1 MFNRCTYHISFFM
14 KLLTLLTTLF
24 STLAIAQDYPKMAE
38 KFQQQYKDKEAIVLQ
53 SNIRYEYLR
62 DAKVG
67 AKIFIQTQEKL
78 LSLRYNSSIYR
89 TQYYDQNSKIEKFFA
104 ESNLKQKVTET
115 SKICGSYTQ
124 DGLFYDDSKFCT
136 VSLRLKERGEI
147 WDVTNTKRIDDV
159 KYLTSVYFSEA
170 LPIHEKKISFVI
182 PNEVSVE
189 FKEFNLER
197 FSITK
202 TERSE
207 GEQKIVEYL
216 VKDLPGMEHNT
227 FDRGMQFSQ
236 PHLLVIVK
244 SMVVAGKKINVLSS
258 PQDLYK
264 WYSGLT
270 SQLKP
275 NPNAFTPTVNELVK
289 GKTTDEEKVKAI
301 YYWVQDNIR
310 YIAFEDGIAAFKP
323 DEAHSVFE
331 KRYGDCKGMANLM
344 KEMLKVAGYDARL
357 TWIGTRR
364 IMYDQTIPSLAVN
377 NHMICT
383 LLLNGKKFYL
393 DATEKYIPFG
403 QNAQR
408 ILGRPV
414 MIEDGDK
421 FIADK
426 IVETEKNRDIDARNI
441 KATIKGDDLQGK
453 YVINLKGE
461 AKKNFLYE
469 YNYTQND
476 RKDEFMDRFISYGNK
491 NVKTSNLKLPDL
503 KERGGPLDLEC
514 DLVYA
519 GAVSSFNNEYYVDI
533 DPAKNFK
540 DWVIEDKRQSDI
552 DFGERIYKKTSVELQ
567 IPAGYKVSHLP
578 AQIVVN
584 EPEFSFNINYK
595 LAGNNIIY
603 TKELRI
609 PEGIINKSA
618 FPRWNKAIKQLATAY
633 EDQIVLK
640 TK

>member
-1 MFNRCTYHISFFM
+1 V
-14 KLLTLLTTLF
+14 K
-24 STLAIAQDYPKMAE
+24 
-38 KFQQQYKDKEAIVLQ
+38 
-53 SNIRYEYLR
+53 

-67 AKIFIQTQEKL
+67 AKINVSTNEKL

-89 TQYYDQNSKIEKFFA
+89 TQYYDQNSKVEKFFA
-104 ESNLKQKVTET
+104 ESNLKQKVGDH

-136 VSLRLKERGEI
+136 VALKLKERGEV
-147 WDVTNTKRIDDV
+147 WDITSVKRIDDV
-159 KYLTSVYFSEA
+159 KYLTSVYFSEN
-170 LPIHEKKISFVI
+170 LPIQEKKISFIV
-182 PNEVSVE
+182 PNDVTVE
-189 FKEFNLER
+189 IKEFNLDR

-202 TERSE
+202 SEKTEAN
-207 GEQKIVEYL
+207 QKVIEYI
-216 VKDLPGMEHNT
+216 VKDLPGLEKNSY
-227 FDRGMQFSQ
+227 DRGMQFSQ
-236 PHLLVIVK
+236 PHLLIITK
-244 SMVVAGKKINVLSS
+244 SLVVADKKVNVLST
-258 PQDLYK
+258 PQDLYA
-264 WYSGLT
+264 WYSSLT
-270 SQLKP
+270 KQLKTKSEVFAP
-275 NPNAFTPTVNELVK
+275 AVNELIK
-289 GKTTDEEKVKAI
+289 GKTTDEDKIKAI

-323 DEAHSVFE
+323 DEAHAVFE

-364 IMYDQTIPSLAVN
+364 ILYDQSIPSLAVN

-383 LLLNGKKFYL
+383 LLLNGKKYYL

-408 ILGRPV
+408 ILDRPV
-414 MIEDGDK
+414 MIENGDT

-426 IVETEKNRDIDARNI
+426 IVETDKNRDIDSRKI
-441 KATIKGDDLQGK
+441 KASIQGEDLQGT

-469 YNYTQND
+469 YNYTKND
-476 RKDEFMDRFISYGNK
+476 RKDEFMETFISHGNK

-503 KERGGPLDLEC
+503 KERGGPLDLQC

-519 GAVSSFNNEYYVDI
+519 GAVSSFNNEYYIDI

-540 DWVIEDKRQSDI
+540 DWIIEDTRQSDV

-567 IPAGYKVSHLP
+567 IPKGFTVAHLP
-578 AQIVVN
+578 EQIVVS
-584 EPEFSFNINYK
+584 EPEFSFNIQYK
-595 LAGNNIIY
+595 LAGNNIVY

-618 FPRWNKAIKQLATAY
+618 FPRWNKAVKKLAQAY
-633 EDQIVLK
+633 ENQITLK
-640 TK
+640 SK

>member
-1 MFNRCTYHISFFM
+1 M
-14 KLLTLLTTLF
+14 KVLVLIGVTL
-24 STLAIAQDYPKMAE
+24 STLAMAQDYPKMAE
-38 KFQQQYKDKEAIVLQ
+38 KFQQQYKDKEAIVLH
-53 SNIRYEYLR
+53 SNIRYEYVR

-67 AKIFIQTQEKL
+67 AKIAVQSNEKL
-78 LSLRYNSSIYR
+78 LSLRYNSSLYR
-89 TQYYDQNSKIEKFFA
+89 TQYYDRNSQVDKFFA
-104 ESNLKQKVTET
+104 ESNLKQKVADY
-115 SKICGSYTQ
+115 SKFCGSYTQ

-136 VSLRLKERGEI
+136 VSLKLKERGEV
-147 WDVTNTKRIDDV
+147 WDVTNIKKINDV
-159 KYLTSVYFSEA
+159 KYLTSVYFSEQ
-170 LPIHEKKISFVI
+170 LPVQEKKISFVVPDGI
-182 PNEVSVE
+182 TIEI
-189 FKEFNLER
+189 KEFNLNH

-202 TERSE
+202 TEKSE
-207 GEQKIVEYL
+207 ANQKVIEYT
-216 VKDLPGMEHNT
+216 VKDLPGLEKNT

-236 PHLLVIVK
+236 PHLLILVK
-244 SMVVAGKKINVLSS
+244 SMMVGDKKVNVLST
-258 PQDLYK
+258 PQDLYA
-264 WYSGLT
+264 WYSSLT

-275 NPNAFTPTVNELVK
+275 NRQALTPTVNELIK
-289 GKTTDEEKVKAI
+289 GKMSDEEKVKAI

-323 DEAHSVFE
+323 DEAHAVFE

-364 IMYDQTIPSLAVN
+364 ILYDQTIPSLAVN

-383 LLLNGKKFYL
+383 LLLSGKKYFL

-408 ILGRPV
+408 ILDRPV

-426 IVETEKNRDIDARNI
+426 ITETEKNRDVDFRNI
-441 KATIKGDDLQGK
+441 KAFIQGDDLQGK

-461 AKKNFLYE
+461 AKKNFLYQ

-476 RKDEFMDRFISYGNK
+476 RKDEFMDNFISVGNK

-503 KERGGPLDLEC
+503 KERSGPLDLEC
-514 DLVYA
+514 DLVYS
-519 GAVSSFNNEYYVDI
+519 GAVSSFNKEYYIDI

-540 DWVIEDKRQSDI
+540 NWIIDETRQSDI

-567 IPAGYKVSHLP
+567 IPKGYTVAHLP
-578 AQIVVN
+578 EQITVS
-584 EPEFSFNINYK
+584 EPEFSFNIRYK

-603 TKELRI
+603 TKELKI
-609 PEGIINKSA
+609 PEGIINKNA
-618 FPRWNKAIKQLATAY
+618 FPRWNKAVKQLGEAY
-633 EDQIVLK
+633 ENQIILK
-640 TK
+640 SK

>member
-1 MFNRCTYHISFFM
+1 MLDKITYYFFM
-14 KLLTLLTTLF
+14 RALFFFGLLFTTV
-24 STLAIAQDYPKMAE
+24 AAAQDYSQLAE
-38 KFQQQYKDKEAIVLQ
+38 KYQQQYKDKEAIILQ
-53 SNIRYEYLR
+53 SHIRYDYIK
-62 DAKVG
+62 DPKVG
-67 AKIFIQTQEKL
+67 AKISVQTNEKL
-78 LSLRYNSSIYR
+78 LSLRYNAAVYR
-89 TQYYDQNSKIEKFFA
+89 TQYYDQNSKVEKFFA
-104 ESNLKQKVTET
+104 ESSLKQKVADNA
-115 SKICGSYTQ
+115 KICGSYTQ

-136 VSLRLKERGEI
+136 VALKLKERGEV
-147 WDVTNTKRIDDV
+147 WDVTNIKRIDDV
-159 KYLTSVYFSEA
+159 KYLTSVYFSEQF
-170 LPIHEKKISFVI
+170 PIQEKKITFTI
-182 PNEVSVE
+182 PNEVVLE
-189 FKEFNLER
+189 VKEFNLEQ

-202 TERSE
+202 TEKSE
-207 GEQKIVEYL
+207 AGKKIIEYT
-216 VKDLPGMEHNT
+216 VKNLAGLERNS

-236 PHLLVIVK
+236 PHLLILVK
-244 SMVVAGKKINVLSS
+244 SIMAADKKINVLST
-258 PQDLYK
+258 PQDLYT
-264 WYSGLT
+264 WYSSLT

-275 NPNAFTPTVNELVK
+275 NRQILTPTVNELIK
-289 GKTTDEEKVKAI
+289 GKTTDEEKIKAI
-301 YYWVQDNIR
+301 YYWVQDNVR

-323 DEAHSVFE
+323 DEAHLVFE

-383 LLLNGKKFYL
+383 LLLNGKKYYL

-414 MIEDGDK
+414 MIEDGEK

-441 KATIKGDDLQGK
+441 KASIKGDDLQGK

-476 RKDEFMDRFISYGNK
+476 LKDEFMDRFISYGNK
-491 NVKTSNLKLPDL
+491 NVKTSNLVLPDL

-519 GAVSSFNNEYYVDI
+519 GAVSSFNNEYYIDI

-540 DWVIEDKRQSDI
+540 DWVIEDKRQSDV

-567 IPAGYKVSHLP
+567 IPSGYKVAHLP
-578 AQIVVN
+578 EQIVVN
-584 EPEFSFNINYK
+584 EPEFSFNITYK
-595 LAGNNIIY
+595 LAGNNILY
-603 TKELRI
+603 TKEVKI

-618 FPRWNKAIKQLATAY
+618 FPRWNKAMKQLAQAY

>member
-1 MFNRCTYHISFFM
+1 M
-14 KLLTLLTTLF
+14 KILLFLGLTL
-24 STLAIAQDYPKMAE
+24 STIAMAQDYPKLAE
-38 KFQQQYKDKEAIVLQ
+38 KYQQQYKDKEAVVLQ
-53 SNIRYEYLR
+53 SNIRYEYVK

-67 AKIFIQTQEKL
+67 AKITVSTNEKL

-89 TQYYDQNSKIEKFFA
+89 TQYYDQNSRVEKFFA
-104 ESNLKQKVTET
+104 ESNLKQKVADY
-115 SKICGSYTQ
+115 SKLCGSYTQ

-136 VSLRLKERGEI
+136 VALKLKERGEV
-147 WDVTNTKRIDDV
+147 WDVTNVKKIDDV
-159 KYLTSVYFSEA
+159 KYLTSVYFSEN
-170 LPIHEKKISFVI
+170 LPVQEKKISFVV
-182 PNEVSVE
+182 PAEVTLDI
-189 FKEFNLER
+189 KEFNLDR

-202 TERSE
+202 SEKTEAN
-207 GEQKIVEYL
+207 QKIIEYI
-216 VKDLPGMEHNT
+216 VKDLRGLEKDSY
-227 FDRGMQFSQ
+227 DRGMQFSE
-236 PHLLVIVK
+236 PHLLILVK
-244 SMVVAGKKINVLSS
+244 SMMVADKKVNVLAT
-258 PQDLYK
+258 PQDLYA
-264 WYSGLT
+264 WYSSLT
-270 SQLKP
+270 RQLKP
-275 NPNAFTPTVNELVK
+275 NTQIFAPTVKELIK
-289 GKTTDEEKVKAI
+289 DKTTDEEKVKAI
-301 YYWVQDNIR
+301 YYWVQDNVR

-323 DEAHSVFE
+323 DEAHAVFE

-364 IMYDQTIPSLAVN
+364 ILYDQSIPSLAVN

-408 ILGRPV
+408 ILDRPV

-426 IVETEKNRDIDARNI
+426 ITETEKNRDIDSRKI
-441 KATIKGDDLQGK
+441 KASIQGEDLRGK

-469 YNYTQND
+469 YNYTKND
-476 RKDEFMDRFISYGNK
+476 RKDEFMEDFISHGNK
-491 NVKTSNLKLPDL
+491 NVKTSNLKMPDL

-514 DLVYA
+514 DMLYT
-519 GAVSSFNNEYYVDI
+519 GAVSSFNNEYYIDI

-540 DWVIEDKRQSDI
+540 DWIIADTRQSDI

-567 IPAGYKVSHLP
+567 IPTGFTVAHLP
-578 AQIVVN
+578 EQIIVS
-584 EPEFSFNINYK
+584 EPEFSFNIQYK

-603 TKELRI
+603 TKELKI
-609 PEGIINKSA
+609 PEGIINKNA
-618 FPRWNKAIKQLATAY
+618 FPRWNKAVKQLATAY
-633 EDQIVLK
+633 ENQIILK
-640 TK
+640 SK

>member
-1 MFNRCTYHISFFM
+1 M
-14 KLLTLLTTLF
+14 L
-24 STLAIAQDYPKMAE
+24 STLAVAQDYPKLAE
-38 KFQQQYKDKEAIVLQ
+38 KFQQQYKDKEATILQ
-53 SNIRYEYLR
+53 SNIRYEYVK

-67 AKIFIQTQEKL
+67 AKINVSTNEKL

-89 TQYYDQNSKIEKFFA
+89 TQYYDQSSKVEKFFA
-104 ESNLKQKVTET
+104 ESNLKQKVGDHA
-115 SKICGSYTQ
+115 KICGSYTQ

-136 VSLRLKERGEI
+136 VALKLKERGEV
-147 WDVTNTKRIDDV
+147 WDITSVKRIDDV
-159 KYLTSVYFSEA
+159 KYLTSVYFSEN
-170 LPIHEKKISFVI
+170 LPIQEKKISFIV
-182 PNEVSVE
+182 PNDVTVE
-189 FKEFNLER
+189 IKEFNLDR

-202 TERSE
+202 SEKTEAN
-207 GEQKIVEYL
+207 QKVIEYI
-216 VKDLPGMEHNT
+216 VKDLPGLEKNSY
-227 FDRGMQFSQ
+227 DRGMQFSQ
-236 PHLLVIVK
+236 PHLLIITK
-244 SMVVAGKKINVLSS
+244 SLVVADKKVNVLST
-258 PQDLYK
+258 PQDLYA
-264 WYSGLT
+264 WYSSLT
-270 SQLKP
+270 KQLKTKSEVF
-275 NPNAFTPTVNELVK
+275 APTVNELIK
-289 GKTTDEEKVKAI
+289 GKTTDEDKIKAI

-323 DEAHSVFE
+323 DEAHAVFE

-364 IMYDQTIPSLAVN
+364 ILYDQSIPSLAVN

-383 LLLNGKKFYL
+383 LLLNGKKYYL

-408 ILGRPV
+408 ILDRPV
-414 MIEDGDK
+414 MIENGDT

-426 IVETEKNRDIDARNI
+426 IVETDKNRDIDSRKI
-441 KATIKGDDLQGK
+441 KASIQGEDLQGT

-469 YNYTQND
+469 YNYTKND
-476 RKDEFMDRFISYGNK
+476 RKDEFMETFISHGNK

-503 KERGGPLDLEC
+503 KERGGPLDLQC

-519 GAVSSFNNEYYVDI
+519 GAVSSFNNEYYIDI

-540 DWVIEDKRQSDI
+540 DWIIEDTRQSDV

-567 IPAGYKVSHLP
+567 IPKGFTVAHLP
-578 AQIVVN
+578 EQIVVS
-584 EPEFSFNINYK
+584 EPEFSFNIQYK
-595 LAGNNIIY
+595 LAGNNIVY

-618 FPRWNKAIKQLATAY
+618 FPRWNKAVKKLAQAY
-633 EDQIVLK
+633 ENQIILK
-640 TK
+640 SK

>member
-1 MFNRCTYHISFFM
+1 M
-14 KLLTLLTTLF
+14 KVLILIGLTL
-24 STLAIAQDYPKMAE
+24 STLAVAQDYPQLAE
-38 KFQQQYKDKEAIVLQ
+38 KYQQQYKDKEAIVLQ
-53 SNIRYEYLR
+53 SDIRYEYVK
-62 DAKVG
+62 DVKAG
-67 AKIFIQTQEKL
+67 AKITVQSNEKL

-89 TQYYDQNSKIEKFFA
+89 TQFYDQNSQVDKFFA
-104 ESNLKQKVTET
+104 ESNLKQKV
-115 SKICGSYTQ
+115 SDNAKYCGRYTQ
-124 DGLFYDDSKFCT
+124 DGLFYDDSRFCT
-136 VSLRLKERGEI
+136 VSLKLKERGEV
-147 WDVTNTKRIDDV
+147 WDVTSIKKINDV
-159 KYLTSVYFSEA
+159 KYLTSVYFSEQ
-170 LPIHEKKISFVI
+170 LPVQEKKISFIV
-182 PNEVSVE
+182 PNDIILEV
-189 FKEFNLER
+189 KEFNLEH

-202 TERSE
+202 TEKAE
-207 GEQKIVEYL
+207 AGQKLIEYT
-216 VKDLPGMEHNT
+216 VKDLAGWEKNS

-236 PHLLVIVK
+236 PHLLILVK
-244 SMVVAGKKINVLSS
+244 SMMVGDKKVNVLST
-258 PQDLYK
+258 PQDLYT
-264 WYSGLT
+264 WYSSLT
-270 SQLKP
+270 NQLKP
-275 NPNAFTPTVNELVK
+275 NRDVLTPTVNQLIE

-323 DEAHSVFE
+323 DEAHAVFE

-344 KEMLKVAGYDARL
+344 KEMLIVAGYDARL

-383 LLLNGKKFYL
+383 LLLNGKKYFL

-408 ILGRPV
+408 ILDRPV

-426 IVETEKNRDIDARNI
+426 ITETEKNRDVDFRNI
-441 KATIKGDDLQGK
+441 KASIQGDDLQGK

-461 AKKNFLYE
+461 AKKNFLYQ
-469 YNYTQND
+469 YNYTKND

-503 KERGGPLDLEC
+503 KERSGPLDLEC
-514 DLVYA
+514 DLIYA
-519 GAVSSFNNEYYVDI
+519 GAVSSFDNEYYIDI

-540 DWVIEDKRQSDI
+540 DWIIEDTRQSDI

-567 IPAGYKVSHLP
+567 IPKGFTVTHLP
-578 AQIVVN
+578 GKIAIS

-595 LAGNNIIY
+595 LTGNNIIY
-603 TKELRI
+603 TKELKI
-609 PEGIINKSA
+609 PEGIIDKNA
-618 FPRWNKAIKQLATAY
+618 FSRWNKAVKQLAKAY
-633 EDQIVLK
+633 ENQIILK
-640 TK
+640 SK